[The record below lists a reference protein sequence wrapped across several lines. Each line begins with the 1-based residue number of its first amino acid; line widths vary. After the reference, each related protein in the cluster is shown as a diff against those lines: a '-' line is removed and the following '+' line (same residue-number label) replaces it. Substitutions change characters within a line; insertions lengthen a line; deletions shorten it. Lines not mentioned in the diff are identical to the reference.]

1 MQKTI
6 INTLQLFLFD
16 TQSLQQQFIVEKNT
30 LLDLLRAKYDDNTAT
45 AKYNTII
52 NNIKQYFLQMHN
64 IIL

>member
-16 TQSLQQQFIVEKNT
+16 KQSLQQQFIVEKNT
-30 LLDLLRAKYDDNTAT
+30 LLDLLRAKYDNATAT
-45 AKYNTII
+45 TKYNTII

-64 IIL
+64 ITL